1 MAIHI
6 AEAEVTIAGRR
17 LPLRRVKTIFEDQ
30 SLTKQ
35 SFTKDSD
42 IRTILQKYVKTGV
55 LGDPNRVPLYGD
67 FTHTADDFVNSV
79 NTVTEVRAWFDAQP
93 AKVREHFQNDP
104 LRCLEFVQ
112 KAENAQKAEE
122 MGLKKKTEKP
132 EVKPDPAGLETKPK
146 VVTKEKTQKES

>member
-17 LPLRRVKTIFEDQ
+17 IPLRRVKTVFEDITR
-30 SLTKQ
+30 TKQ

-42 IRTILQKYVKTGV
+42 IRTILQKYVKTGI
-55 LGDPNRVPLYGD
+55 LGDPNRKPMYGD
-67 FTHTADDFVNSV
+67 FTTTAEDFVNSV
-79 NTVTEVRAWFDAQP
+79 NKVTEVRAWFDAQP

-112 KAENAQKAEE
+112 KAENKAKAEE
-122 MGLKKKTEKP
+122 LGLKKKEAAP
-132 EVKPDPAGLETKPK
+132 EIKPDPAGLETKPK
-146 VVTKEKTQKES
+146 TVTTEKTKQD